1 MYHYIVQPGFIS
13 LLITHG
19 LSRWRTFQH
28 ALLELN
34 LYWYRLDLN
43 QHSPSLRSRY
53 QLRALYRHNYF
64 STVKRAVR
72 IFHFDINVK
81 DTCERIKTYSSPSSS
96 AGTHYSCTA
105 KNLIPAGTMPQT
117 RLSALTGFEPVL
129 SASKAGV
136 LPLHNRA
143 MNG

>member
-1 MYHYIVQPGFIS
+1 MTLVVGGHS
-13 LLITHG
+13 SM
-19 LSRWRTFQH
+19 LS
-28 ALLELN
+28 LELN

-53 QLRALYRHNYF
+53 QLRALYHHNYF
-64 STVKRAVR
+64 STVKRAVH

-81 DTCERIKTYSSPSSS
+81 DTCERIKTYSSPLSS
-96 AGTHYSCTA
+96 ASIHCRYTA
-105 KNLIPAGTMPQT
+105 KNLIPAGTMPKT
-117 RLSALTGFEPVL
+117 RLPALTGFEPVR
-129 SASKAGV
+129 SASKADV